1 MDITMRRPAR
11 GFRRIG
17 ELSNSR
23 ITIHF
28 FSIHNKLFQVVV
40 ERRFWGIRLSKK
52 VYSFDKSEDASM
64 FYQRSCIKLLNTAPN
79 KVFIPR
85 TTIL

>member
-1 MDITMRRPAR
+1 MRRPAR

-28 FSIHNKLFQVVV
+28 FSNHNKLFQVVV
-40 ERRFWGIRLSKK
+40 ERRFWGIRLTKN
-52 VYSFDKSEDASM
+52 VYSFDKFEDGSI
-64 FYQRSCIKLLNTAPN
+64 FYQRCCIKLLNTAPG
-79 KVFIPR
+79 KVFIPQ